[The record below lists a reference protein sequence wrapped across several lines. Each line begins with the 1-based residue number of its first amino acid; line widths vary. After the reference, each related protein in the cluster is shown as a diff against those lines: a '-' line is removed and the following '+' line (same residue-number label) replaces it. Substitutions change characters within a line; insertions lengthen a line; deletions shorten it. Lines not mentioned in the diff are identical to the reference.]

1 VIRFISCLLLLI
13 FAFSPALAGGGDSG
27 ENIQRPAPRG
37 ALAWFRQ
44 GVELARGGDYQA
56 ALARFKRASSLSPN
70 WALPY
75 VEIAVAHM
83 KTDNDQELIAHALS
97 RAVRLGDNM
106 PRAHYLYGVFLQ
118 EDGKGRTAIRE
129 LTRALTLR
137 PSMVDARFRLATLYV
152 EDGRQSDGI
161 HQFVLLVGQR
171 PSHVG
176 ARRNLAVL
184 YEQSGR
190 LEEAES
196 QFLAI
201 TKLFPLNAY
210 HLSGLARFYQR
221 VGWLQ
226 KAKVAFR
233 KAEHLD
239 STRDKRNLRPL
250 LKSRDVPRSPDPMEP
265 APGSRASA
273 THDG

>member
-1 VIRFISCLLLLI
+1 MLL
-13 FAFSPALAGGGDSG
+13 FAFPPAFADAESSG
-27 ENIQRPAPRG
+27 TNINQPAPRG

-44 GVELARGGDYQA
+44 GVELARGGDYNA
-56 ALARFKRASSLSPN
+56 ALARFKQAISLSPN

-83 KTDNDQELIAHALS
+83 KTDNDHELISDALS
-97 RAVRLGDNM
+97 KAVRLGDNM

-118 EDGKGRTAIRE
+118 EDGKRREAIRE

-137 PSMVDARFRLATLYV
+137 PSMAKARFRLATLYI
-152 EDGRQSDGI
+152 EDGRQSDGV
-161 HQFVLLVGQR
+161 HQFELLVKQK
-171 PSHVG
+171 PSHIG

-196 QFLAI
+196 QLIAI

-210 HLSGLARFYQR
+210 HMSSLARFYKR
-221 VGWLQ
+221 TGWSQ
-226 KAKVAFR
+226 KAKAAFQ
-233 KAEHLD
+233 KAERLD
-239 STRDKRNLRPL
+239 STRDKRRLRPL
-250 LKSRDVPRSPDPMEP
+250 LKSKDP
-265 APGSRASA
+265 GVSHYNR
-273 THDG
+273 